1 MLYIDCQSHVFPP
14 AYAELLPRNRG
25 WVRTVKKNGDYIVS
39 YGDIQTFNLN
49 LGAYDLDRKLKDMD
63 EAGIDISL
71 LSINIPGPEM
81 LDDELQVEGA
91 RLCNDY
97 MAGLCAGRPDRLT
110 GIAVLP
116 FHDGAATLAEFRRAT
131 GELGLRAVNLY
142 SHIGGRPVDDPAFE
156 PFYAEAERTGVP
168 LVIHPTVPA
177 WAGVIKDYSMITMF
191 GLMVDHSIAML
202 RLIMGGVLERH
213 PGLKVVHPHCGGVL
227 PYLMPRIVE
236 QTEVKRR
243 GREHIRKSP
252 ELYYKQVWL
261 DIVSPS
267 SEAIRFAYDFAGP
280 DRLLFGSD
288 HPWVG
293 IPMIKK
299 YLEAMPL
306 PQDEKAKIAGLNA
319 AALFGIRA

>member
-1 MLYIDCQSHVFPP
+1 MLYVDCQSHVFPP
-14 AYAELLPRNRG
+14 AYAELLIRNRG
-25 WVRTVKKNGDYIVS
+25 WVRTVKQAGDYLVS
-39 YGDIQTFNLN
+39 YGDIQNFNLS
-49 LGAYDLDRKLKDMD
+49 LDSYELEKKLKDMD
-63 EAGIDISL
+63 AAGIDASV
-71 LSINIPGPEM
+71 LSMNIPGPEM
-81 LDDELQVEGA
+81 LDAELQAEGA
-91 RLCNDY
+91 RMCNDY
-97 MAGLCAGRPDRLT
+97 MAELCARRPDRLA

-116 FHDGAATLAEFRRAT
+116 FHDPQATLAEFGRAR

-156 PFYAEAERTGVP
+156 SFYAEAERSGTP

-177 WAGVIKDYSMITMF
+177 WSEVIKDYSMITMF

-213 PGLKVVHPHCGGVL
+213 PGLKLVHPHCGGVL

-243 GREHIRKSP
+243 GREHIKKSP

-261 DIVSPS
+261 DIVSPAL
-267 SEAIRFAYDFAGP
+267 EAVRFAYDFAGP
-280 DRLLFGSD
+280 ERLLFGSD

-293 IPMIKK
+293 IPMIKRL
-299 YLEAMPL
+299 LEEL
-306 PQDEKAKIAGLNA
+306 PVDKSAKEKIAGLNA
-319 AALFGIRA
+319 VELFKLR